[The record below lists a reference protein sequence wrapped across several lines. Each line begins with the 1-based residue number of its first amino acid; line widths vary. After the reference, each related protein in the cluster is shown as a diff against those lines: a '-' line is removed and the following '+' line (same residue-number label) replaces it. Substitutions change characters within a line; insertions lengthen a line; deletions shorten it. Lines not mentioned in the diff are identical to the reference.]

1 MTKTRRHLLEVTG
14 GPTRDRPEPPVKR
27 TAKKRP
33 ANKWTDHEYT
43 ALILSVRQHGEDWN
57 RIAARLENKTA
68 KQCMQKF
75 KNSQRSA
82 KKGNWTSQEDELL
95 FSWVARHGPTKWTEC
110 SKEIKGR
117 CGKQCRER
125 WVNILNPDVKKGNWS
140 DLEQDTI
147 FNSLA
152 TYNTSWSAMS
162 HVLPGRTENSIK
174 NYFYSSVR
182 RLKSNNLIH
191 LLKAIYVHKRVPV
204 GGGVEGNLALQ
215 GDISKLNRLSQKI
228 CHYLLEKGEK
238 NEQFLAFLLSVL
250 FGSEG
255 QSVVA
260 DCENKRPEVSRGFVP
275 LVQKGLCVPTESG
288 PLASPSRTVSQID
301 PKVVLEAM
309 KLLESNPE
317 FAQLAPL
324 LKMVQSELPN
334 SQITQTGKKTE
345 VRLATCWNCKNS
357 GCRDHE
363 VCGAPKPENH

>member
-14 GPTRDRPEPPVKR
+14 APSQNCIDLPVKR
-27 TAKKRP
+27 TVKKRP

-95 FSWVARHGPTKWTEC
+95 FSWVERHGPTKWTEC

-140 DLEQDTI
+140 DFEQDTI
-147 FNSLA
+147 FNSLS

-191 LLKAIYVHKRVPV
+191 HLKAIYVYKRNPV
-204 GGGVEGNLALQ
+204 GGPIESNSVIQ
-215 GDISKLNRLSQKI
+215 SDISKLNRLSQKI

-238 NEQFLAFLLSVL
+238 NEQFLSFLLSVL
-250 FGSEG
+250 FGSDC
-255 QSVVA
+255 QSAAV

-275 LVQKGLCVPTESG
+275 LVQKGLCVPTDSSF
-288 PLASPSRTVSQID
+288 LSIQKADSPQID

-324 LKMVQSELPN
+324 LKMVKSELPN
-334 SQITQTGKKTE
+334 SQITQTGIKTE
-345 VRLATCWNCKNS
+345 VRLSTCWNCKSNR
-357 GCRDHE
+357 CVEHE
-363 VCGAPKPENH
+363 TCGVPKGENH